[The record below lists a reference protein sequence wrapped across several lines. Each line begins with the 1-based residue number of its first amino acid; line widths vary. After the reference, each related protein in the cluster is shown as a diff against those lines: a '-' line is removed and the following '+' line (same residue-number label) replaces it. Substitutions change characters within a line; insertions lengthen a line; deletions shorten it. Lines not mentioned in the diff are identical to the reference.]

1 MFQHCRGPHS
11 GFPILEDVG
20 KTDGAHS
27 IGVVADRTGLP
38 VETIRFYETSGLLA
52 PHRDRSGHRRYHE
65 ADIIELEV
73 IQALRHAGVPLKD
86 IRTYLPAHTELPARE
101 SFAKH
106 LHAMLDDRATDLAR
120 ARSLV
125 TRWATESA

>member
-1 MFQHCRGPHS
+1 M
-11 GFPILEDVG
+11 G
-20 KTDGAHS
+20 KTDGGHS

-65 ADIIELEV
+65 GDITELEV

-86 IRTYLPAHTELPARE
+86 IRTFLPSHTDLPARE
-101 SFAKH
+101 SFATQ
-106 LHAMLDDRATDLAR
+106 LLAMLDDRATDLAR

-125 TRWATESA
+125 NRWATGSAS

>member
-1 MFQHCRGPHS
+1 MFQHCPGPIS
-11 GFPILEDVG
+11 GFPIIKDVV
-20 KTDGAHS
+20 KTDGGHS
-27 IGVVADRTGLP
+27 IGVVAGRTGLP

-65 ADIIELEV
+65 ADVIELEV

-86 IRTYLPAHTELPARE
+86 IRTFLPAHTELPARE
-101 SFAKH
+101 SLATH
-106 LHAMLDDRATDLAR
+106 LLAMLDDRATDLAR

>member
-1 MFQHCRGPHS
+1 
-11 GFPILEDVG
+11 VG
-20 KTDGAHS
+20 KTDGGHS
-27 IGVVADRTGLP
+27 IGAVADRTGLP

-65 ADIIELEV
+65 TDITELEV

-86 IRTYLPAHTELPARE
+86 IRTFLPAHTELPARE
-101 SFAKH
+101 TFATQ
-106 LHAMLDDRATDLAR
+106 LLAMLDERATDLAR

>member
-1 MFQHCRGPHS
+1 M
-11 GFPILEDVG
+11 PILSFVG
-20 KTDGAHS
+20 KTDSGHS

-65 ADIIELEV
+65 DDITELEV

-86 IRTYLPAHTELPARE
+86 IRMYLPAHTEPRARD
-101 SFAKH
+101 SFASQ
-106 LHAMLDDRATDLAR
+106 LYSMLDERAEQLAK
-120 ARSLV
+120 ARTLV
-125 TRWATESA
+125 SRWATEPNVSREAS